1 MLAFVVTFMKEN
13 IAVERNETRLK
24 EIKGRKRQFFIR
36 AEDMISSYYLPSNP
50 SLFFLNCRGSV

>member
-24 EIKGRKRQFFIR
+24 EIR
-36 AEDMISSYYLPSNP
+36 AAHQETT
-50 SLFFLNCRGSV
+50 

>member
-50 SLFFLNCRGSV
+50 SLFL